1 MKQNN
6 CKDCAEYGSEFCPE
20 CLEELAA
27 QKTISDCRN
36 DGCVKCDCDI
46 CNPKVKVSSNWQWQD
61 SGIELG
67 F

>member
-27 QKTISDCRN
+27 QKTISDC
-36 DGCVKCDCDI
+36 DT

>member
-20 CLEELAA
+20 CLEELSA
-27 QKTISDCRN
+27 QKTISDC
-36 DGCVKCDCDI
+36 DI
-46 CNPKVKVSSNWQWQD
+46 CNPKIKVLANWQWQD